1 MSKRFCL
8 RCRKDLT
15 DIMGCYVF
23 VRDGVNFRVVPGLV
37 CVEHGNNGANT
48 MSAEEYA
55 RLTGNVDG
63 GR

>member
-8 RCRKDLT
+8 RCGKDLT

-23 VRDGVNFRVVPGLV
+23 VGAGGSVPGLV
-37 CVEHGNNGANT
+37 CVEHGSNGANV

-55 RLTGNVDG
+55 RLTGNV
-63 GR
+63 

>member
-1 MSKRFCL
+1 MGERFCL

-23 VRDGVNFRVVPGLV
+23 VGSGKSLRVPGLL
-37 CVEHGNNGANT
+37 CVEHGSNGANT

-55 RLTGNVDG
+55 RLTNAME
-63 GR
+63 